1 MGLSE
6 FIDREMEAI
15 LQEWDKFAAAQLP
28 AASAMNAGALRDH
41 AGEILRAVAS
51 GAR

>member
-15 LQEWDKFAAAQLP
+15 LHEWDKFAAAQLP
-28 AASAMNAGALRDH
+28 AASGMNAGALRDH
-41 AGEILRAVAS
+41 AESSNLP
-51 GAR
+51 